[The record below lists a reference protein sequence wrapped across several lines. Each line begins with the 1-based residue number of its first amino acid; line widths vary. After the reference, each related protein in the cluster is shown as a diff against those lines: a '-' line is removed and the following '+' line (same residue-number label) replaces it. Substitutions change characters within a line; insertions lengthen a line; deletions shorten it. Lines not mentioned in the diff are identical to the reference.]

1 MTKDM
6 TTFQLLVDG
15 SESSEA
21 AANYAIKLAS
31 VYDAEIIPTNVID
44 TRRFRTPSSVETMK
58 KVTEKFT
65 ENLHTSA
72 INHHVEISPG
82 KTITANP
89 INDILAE
96 TKAIGADLIVTGAAG
111 YTRERINNIASEI
124 LKRARCNVILA
135 RDSLKSENVCNRV
148 CNRMLVPIRE
158 NEHTAEYAASLAK
171 QFGSDL
177 VACNTIGNKDLP
189 PERLV
194 YMSEAAS
201 QTDRVLG
208 ERVKRTATMEAR
220 MKQAYIR
227 RAQKETEAFVGIA
240 KKKGVHT
247 ESVVLEG
254 DAVNVIPKYTESEH
268 FGMMVLE
275 YHNKGRFS
283 RILSSNIAEKLAQS
297 VSCSVFVVKNR

>member
-21 AANYAIKLAS
+21 AAKYAIKLAS
-31 VYDAEIIPTNVID
+31 ACDAEIVPTNVID

-58 KVTEKFT
+58 KVAEEFT
-65 ENLHTSA
+65 KNLYTSA
-72 INHHVEISPG
+72 MKHNVEISPG

-89 INDILAE
+89 IKDILAE

-111 YTRERINNIASEI
+111 YTRERINDVAAEI
-124 LKRARCNVILA
+124 LKKARCNVVLA
-135 RDSLKSENVCNRV
+135 RDFIKSGNMCNKI
-148 CNRMLVPIRE
+148 LAPTRE

-194 YMSEAAS
+194 YLPEAAS
-201 QTDRVLG
+201 QTDRLLG
-208 ERVKRTATMEAR
+208 ERVKRTAAMDAR
-220 MKQAYIR
+220 LKQAYIN
-227 RAQKETEAFVGIA
+227 RAHKEAEAFVEIA

-254 DAVNVIPKYTESEH
+254 DPVNVIPEFAEKEQ
-268 FGMMVLE
+268 FDMMVLE

-283 RILSSNIAEKLAQS
+283 RILSSNIAEKLAQT
-297 VSCSVFVVKNR
+297 VPCSVYVVKNG

>member
-31 VYDAEIIPTNVID
+31 VYDAEIVPTNVID
-44 TRRFRTPSSVETMK
+44 TRRFRTPSSIETMK
-58 KVTEKFT
+58 KVAEEFT
-65 ENLHTSA
+65 ENLHISA
-72 INHHVEISPG
+72 MNHNVEISPG

-89 INDILAE
+89 IKDILAE

-111 YTRERINNIASEI
+111 YTRERINDIASEI

-135 RDSLKSENVCNRV
+135 RDSLKGGNICNK
-148 CNRMLVPIRE
+148 MLAPIRE

-194 YMSEAAS
+194 YLPEAAS
-201 QTDRVLG
+201 QTDRLLG
-208 ERVKRTATMEAR
+208 ERVKRTATMDAR
-220 MKQAYIR
+220 LKQAYIR
-227 RAQKETEAFVGIA
+227 RAQKEAEAFVGIA

-254 DAVNVIPKYTESEH
+254 DPVNVIPEFAEKEQ
-268 FGMMVLE
+268 FDMMVLE

-283 RILSSNIAEKLAQS
+283 RILSSNIAEKLAQT
-297 VSCSVFVVKNR
+297 VSCSVFVVKNG